1 MSGVYYRPVVSMEAV
16 RPRGA
21 LPVAGG
27 WCHFDRLEK
36 LRRGKPPVL
45 VGTDDVPGDVLTRI
59 SAPRARLA
67 GLDPARPLLMG
78 ILNVTPDSFSDGGAY
93 LAPKDALAQ
102 ARDMVAQGADI
113 LDIGGESTRPGAA
126 TVPDNEE
133 IARVEPVIRAL
144 TGAGSV
150 PVSIDTRKSAVAR
163 AALAAGAAIVNDVS
177 GFTYDP
183 DLVDV
188 VAGSDAPVCLM
199 HTQGTPDTMQD
210 APQYSDALLD
220 VYDFLEA
227 RIRHAEAAGISRS
240 RIMVDPG
247 IGFGKT
253 VEHCLELLRGI
264 SLFHSLGCAILLGV
278 SRKSFIGAVA
288 GVESAQDRVSGS
300 VSVAML
306 AVGQGVQVLRVHD
319 IAAHQQA
326 LALNRAVNGLEQD
339 I

>member
-1 MSGVYYRPVVSMEAV
+1 
-16 RPRGA
+16 
-21 LPVAGG
+21 
-27 WCHFDRLEK
+27 
-36 LRRGKPPVL
+36 
-45 VGTDDVPGDVLTRI
+45 
-59 SAPRARLA
+59 
-67 GLDPARPLLMG
+67 MG

-150 PVSIDTRKSAVAR
+150 PVSIDTRKSAVAL

-188 VAGSDAPVCLM
+188 VAGADAPVCLM